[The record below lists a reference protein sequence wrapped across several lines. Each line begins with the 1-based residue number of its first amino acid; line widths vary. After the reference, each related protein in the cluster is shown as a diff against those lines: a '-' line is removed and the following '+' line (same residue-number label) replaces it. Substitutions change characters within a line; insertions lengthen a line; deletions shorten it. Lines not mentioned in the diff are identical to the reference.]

1 MLNIPEIKARYEAD
15 GPHVQN
21 GAFCQGCLCVWPCG
35 GSFLAALV
43 TALEEAQEKR
53 EQTMTLLHT
62 RSVNKAP
69 GICKA
74 IEDIWGESE

>member
-1 MLNIPEIKARYEAD
+1 MMDIPAIKARYEAD

-43 TALEEAQEKR
+43 TALEEAEKTLGAIR
-53 EQTMTLLHT
+53 EAAAL
-62 RSVNKAP
+62 AP
-69 GICKA
+69 SLPASTIL
-74 IEDIWGESE
+74 DILGESE